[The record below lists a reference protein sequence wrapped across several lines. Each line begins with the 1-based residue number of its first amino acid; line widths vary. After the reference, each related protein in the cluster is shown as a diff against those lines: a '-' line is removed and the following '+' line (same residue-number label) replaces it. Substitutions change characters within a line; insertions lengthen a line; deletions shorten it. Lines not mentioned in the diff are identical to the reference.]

1 MNIFLIGISF
11 VYIFTVI
18 VLSMVLFNKN
28 QGELSRKFIH
38 IMVGNWV
45 FISMFYT
52 DVRAAIF
59 APAIFIIINTLSRK
73 YNLISSMERQDDSWG
88 TVYYS
93 ISLCLA
99 VAIRFATGWEM
110 FPIIGILIMAYG
122 DGLAAL
128 VGAKF
133 GKKKP
138 YYFAPNK
145 TLEGSI
151 TVFVVATLVTL
162 ITILNLGEPEQI
174 IRVGIGM
181 IVLISIF
188 NGFLSAFI
196 EAAGIKGSDNL
207 TLPMGS
213 AMFATLSFYYGDI
226 YFYIYFVFSVFVL
239 LMSLKL
245 RLLTA
250 DGVVAAILTA
260 ITLYLL
266 GGAWIALSLY
276 IFYLLGS
283 IVSKIKNE
291 RKLEADRFQESGGAR
306 NWKQVVCNSLP
317 ACMLV
322 WCKYFYQ
329 DNKVFSLLSFVVF
342 AAATADTFSS
352 EIGVL
357 GKGRVFSIIT
367 GKNVQRGVS
376 GGISFVG
383 LLAGLIGGFLLA
395 WLAFPQFGYLGVL
408 FVTLVAFLGTLIDS
422 ILGELFQRKY
432 LTNEGIVSD
441 KKSFSEQKPIKGFFW
456 ISNNTVNLLSLFIVV
471 LVGHLLN
478 LICKIV

>member
-59 APAIFIIINTLSRK
+59 VPAIFVIINTLSRK

-93 ISLCLA
+93 ISLCLT

-174 IRVGIGM
+174 IRVGIG
-181 IVLISIF
+181 IIILISIF

-226 YFYIYFVFSVFVL
+226 YFYIYFLFSVFVL

-306 NWKQVVCNSLP
+306 NWKQVVCNLTDRKS
-317 ACMLV
+317 
-322 WCKYFYQ
+322 
-329 DNKVFSLLSFVVF
+329 VV
-342 AAATADTFSS
+342 
-352 EIGVL
+352 
-357 GKGRVFSIIT
+357 
-367 GKNVQRGVS
+367 
-376 GGISFVG
+376 
-383 LLAGLIGGFLLA
+383 
-395 WLAFPQFGYLGVL
+395 
-408 FVTLVAFLGTLIDS
+408 
-422 ILGELFQRKY
+422 
-432 LTNEGIVSD
+432 
-441 KKSFSEQKPIKGFFW
+441 
-456 ISNNTVNLLSLFIVV
+456 
-471 LVGHLLN
+471 
-478 LICKIV
+478 

>member
-1 MNIFLIGISF
+1 MNILLIGISF
-11 VYIFTVI
+11 VYIFAIIGFSTI
-18 VLSMVLFNKN
+18 FFKKN

-45 FISMFYT
+45 FISVFFT
-52 DVRAAIF
+52 EVKAAIF
-59 APAIFIIINTLSRK
+59 VPAVFIIINALSRK
-73 YNLISSMERQDDSWG
+73 YNLISSMERQDDSLG

-93 ISLCLA
+93 ISLCVT
-99 VAIRFATGWEM
+99 VAIRFATGWNM

-128 VGAKF
+128 IGAKF
-133 GKKKP
+133 GKRKP

-145 TLEGSI
+145 TLAGSV
-151 TVFVVATLVTL
+151 TVFAVATAVTA
-162 ITILNLGEPEQI
+162 ITLLTVGETEHIL
-174 IRVGIGM
+174 RVGIGM
-181 IVLISIF
+181 IVLISLC

-207 TLPMGS
+207 TLPIGS
-213 AMFATLSFYYGDI
+213 ALFATLSFYYGDI
-226 YFYIYFVFSVFVL
+226 YFFIYLAFSICVL

-266 GGAWIALSLY
+266 GGVWIALSLY
-276 IFYLLGS
+276 AFYFLGS
-283 IVSKIKNE
+283 SVSKIKNE
-291 RKLEADRFQESGGAR
+291 RKLEADRFQESNGAR
-306 NWKQVVCNSLP
+306 TWRQVVCNSLP
-317 ACMLV
+317 ACILV
-322 WCKYFYQ
+322 FCKYYSPS
-329 DNKVFSLLSFVVF
+329 NTVFSLLSFAVF

-376 GGISFVG
+376 GGISWLG
-383 LLAGLIGGFLLA
+383 LLAGLTGGFLSA
-395 WLAFPQFGYLGVL
+395 WLAFPQFGYKGIA
-408 FVTLVAFLGTLIDS
+408 FVTLMAFAGTLFDS
-422 ILGELFQRKY
+422 VLGALFQRKY
-432 LTNEGIVSD
+432 LTNEGLFSD
-441 KKSFSEQKPIKGFFW
+441 KKVYEEQNPVQGLSW
-456 ISNNTVNLLSLFIVV
+456 MSNNAVNLISLFIVV
-471 LVGHLLN
+471 IVGHFVN
-478 LICKIV
+478 LIWKIF